1 MISLDEFNG
10 IYDQHVDAV
19 FRVTLRAVSRREI
32 AEEITSEVFLT
43 LFQSAE
49 TITHDQLPAWLFTV
63 AKRHAA
69 DYWRRWYLE
78 QRWSDDT
85 VESEIPAPSQSHPEI
100 PFNDLLARCPAL
112 KPVHRVCLILRFVQG
127 MTREEIAGQTGLTE
141 LQVKGHL
148 QYGLKLL
155 RETLASPRPNLS
167 AQELSA
173 DA

>member
-10 IYDQHVDAV
+10 IYNQHVDAV

-43 LFQSAE
+43 LFQSVE
-49 TITHDQLPAWLFTV
+49 TITPDQLPAWLFTV
-63 AKRHAA
+63 AKRRAA

-78 QRWSDDT
+78 QRWAGET
-85 VESEIPAPSQSHPEI
+85 PVSELPADPQPHPEI
-100 PFNDLLARCPAL
+100 PFDDLLSRCSAL
-112 KPVHRVCLILRFVQG
+112 KPVHRACLILRFVQG
-127 MTREEIAGQTGLTE
+127 MTREEIASETGLSE

-155 RETLASPRPNLS
+155 RDALSTPRTNLS
-167 AQELSA
+167 VQELPA
-173 DA
+173 DV